1 MADYDKK
8 FAPLDFNKDGKITP
22 AEEAAASRAGGN
34 LRTLAE
40 QYTPSANSSLG
51 NSSNNTSQTSGNK
64 NKDKDK
70 TKDKPQE
77 GITGISIDNGQFT
90 ATYADGTG
98 AAAPISGAFISWNT
112 GEQPVAWTLSKAI
125 KQIQKRYGVDTVWK
139 AVEKVYP
146 SIVGTGYGGTSY
158 IGALTELVKNYSVAN
173 YYAVAGGDGTSGAM
187 TFFDFLNGM
196 QSSGGSGGPS
206 GPSYQVSL
214 TGKNTAWE
222 FYKSTYRNLLGS
234 NPTKAE
240 FDDYYS
246 KLNAEEKKY
255 ISSSNTAGSTTTN
268 VSENFDITTFTTRYI
283 LKNADLT
290 GDLKG
295 VAGQYQNFISQSA
308 KDYGLDGL
316 MSDKKSSNYLK
327 GLISGKFQEDDLT
340 DMLRRQA
347 ALTYGA
353 FADDL
358 EKNPDLSLAEI
369 MDAYTSVYSNVL
381 EIGANEVNLK
391 DVAKYATAMGGG
403 KANMYDFEKSLRQD
417 GRYQYTKGAN
427 AEAQNL
433 AVQFARAFGMNI

>member
-1 MADYDKK
+1 MANYDKK
-8 FAPLDFNKDGKITP
+8 YAPLDFNKDGVITA
-22 AEEAAASRAGGN
+22 AEESAAVRAGGN

-40 QYTPSANSSLG
+40 EYTPTPTSNLS
-51 NSSNNTSQTSGNK
+51 NSSNKNSQTNNNK

-70 TKDKPQE
+70 AKDKPQE
-77 GITGISIDNGQFT
+77 GITGISITNGEFT
-90 ATYADGTG
+90 AIYTNEGG
-98 AAAPISGAFISWNT
+98 ASAPISGAFISWNK
-112 GEQPVAWTLSKAI
+112 GEQPVAWTLSNAI
-125 KQIQKRYGVDTVWK
+125 KHIQKRYGLDTVWK
-139 AVEKVYP
+139 AVEKIYP
-146 SIVGTGYGGTSY
+146 SIVGRGYGGTAY
-158 IGALTELVKNYSVAN
+158 ISALTELVKNYSVAN
-173 YYAVAGGDGTSGAM
+173 YYATDGGKSTSGAM

-206 GPSYQVSL
+206 GPSYAVSL

-255 ISSSNTAGSTTTN
+255 ISSSNTVGSTTTS
-268 VSENFDITTFTTRYI
+268 VSENFDIATFTTRYI
-283 LKNADLT
+283 LKSADLS

-391 DVAKYATAMGGG
+391 DVAKYATSENGQKIGT
-403 KANMYDFEKSLRQD
+403 YDFEKKLRAD
-417 GRYQYTKGAN
+417 ERFSYTKQAN
-427 AEAQNL
+427 IEAGNL
-433 AVQFARAFGMNI
+433 ARSFARAFGVNV